1 MGLDWQLLILLIS
14 HFQYKK
20 DAFYYLIHYWTD
32 AGARLEFCGMLKAT
46 ILSSVVLRKHGIFNV
61 SCIRSLDCIDDLL
74 DVW

>member
-20 DAFYYLIHYWTD
+20 VAFYYSIHYWTD
-32 AGARLEFCGMLKAT
+32 AGGRLEFCGMLKAT
-46 ILSSVVLRKHGIFNV
+46 ILSSIVLRKYGIFNV

-74 DVW
+74 DAW